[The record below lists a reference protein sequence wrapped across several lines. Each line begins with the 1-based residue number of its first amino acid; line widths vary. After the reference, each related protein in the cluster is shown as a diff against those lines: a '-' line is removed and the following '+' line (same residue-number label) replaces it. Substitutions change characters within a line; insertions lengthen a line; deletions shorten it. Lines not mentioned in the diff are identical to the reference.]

1 MTTKTATR
9 AKRLG
14 PGRLSA
20 EATAGL
26 PNRLLDAAMILV
38 SERGF
43 SDTTMDQIAKAAG
56 ASTKTIY
63 ARYSNKM
70 EILQAVI
77 RRLVDRTVEAHRR
90 TAPLGVDR
98 VSPRDYLIG
107 LGTDICLRIS
117 TDAAALNR

>member
-20 EATAGL
+20 KETEEL
-26 PNRLLDAAMILV
+26 PNRLLDAAMTLF

-63 ARYSNKM
+63 ARYSNKV
-70 EILQAVI
+70 EILQAVV
-77 RRLVDRTVEAHRR
+77 RRLVDRTVEAHRA
-90 TAPLGVDR
+90 TAPLGSGK
-98 VSPRDYLIG
+98 VSPHEFLV
-107 LGTDICLRIS
+107 
-117 TDAAALNR
+117 